1 MAATGIA
8 LRRLREADLQAASA
22 LTATFGWPHQADD
35 WAFML
40 RLGEGVAAEQ
50 DGALVATGMIWPY
63 GRAHAALGMVGV
75 TEAARN
81 RGLGR
86 AVTERLLEIAGS
98 RGVVLHATSAGEPL
112 YRRLGFATVGT
123 LHQLQGTAGQTDL
136 QPLAEGERL
145 RPIGRS
151 DPAALAALDR
161 MATGMDRGALVAA
174 LLSAGTTIV
183 LDRDGA
189 PAGFAVLRRFGRGDV
204 IGPVVAPD
212 QAGARALVAHC
223 LAERAGQFVRIDV
236 TEDGGLAPWLVAHGL
251 SDAGPGLRMVRG
263 TPPAAIGPARVF
275 AVVSQALG

>member
-8 LRRLREADLQAASA
+8 LRPLREADLPAAAA
-22 LTATFGWPHQADD
+22 LTATFGWPHQRDD

-40 RLGEGVAAEQ
+40 RLGEGVAVEQ
-50 DGALVATGMIWPY
+50 DGALVGTGMVWPY
-63 GRAHAALGMVGV
+63 GTTHAALGMVGV
-75 TEAARN
+75 AAAVQN
-81 RGLGR
+81 QGLGR
-86 AVTERLLEIAGS
+86 AVMQRLLEIAGP
-98 RGVVLHATSAGEPL
+98 RVVLLSATAAGEPL
-112 YRRLGFATVGT
+112 YRRLGFATVGAVT
-123 LHQLQGTAGQTDL
+123 QLQGIASQTDL

-161 MATGMDRGALVAA
+161 AATGMDRGALIAA

-212 QAGARALVAHC
+212 QAGAKALIAHC

-236 TEDGGLAPWLVAHGL
+236 TGDGGLAPWVAGHGL
-251 SDAGPGLRMVRG
+251 SDAGPGVRMGRG
-263 TPPAAIGPARVF
+263 APPAAAGPARMF